1 MNWDFLLGALVG
13 AGVVLTI
20 TRCVKVAVDKERAK
34 ADRLREENS
43 RLRTERDTLIN
54 TRECENAYRQGKR
67 KGREEPYPQAER
79 FARTFENRRV
89 QFADLGERRT
99 A

>member
-1 MNWDFLLGALVG
+1 MNWDFLIGSIVG
-13 AGVVLTI
+13 AGIVLTI

-43 RLRTERDTLIN
+43 RLRAERDNLISA
-54 TRECENAYRQGKR
+54 RECEDAYRQGKR
-67 KGREEPYPQAER
+67 KGREDPMTQAEK
-79 FARTFENRRV
+79 FARNFENRRV
-89 QFADLGERRT
+89 QFVSAGERRT

>member
-20 TRCVKVAVDKERAK
+20 TRCVKVAVEKERARTDK
-34 ADRLREENS
+34 LREENT
-43 RLRTERDTLIN
+43 RLRTERDNLISV
-54 TRECENAYRQGKR
+54 RECEDAYRQGRR
-67 KGREEPYPQAER
+67 KGREEPMTQAER

-89 QFADLGERRT
+89 QFANAGERKL

>member
-20 TRCVKVAVDKERAK
+20 TRCVKVAVDKERAR
-34 ADRLREENS
+34 ADKLREENT
-43 RLRTERDTLIN
+43 RLRTERDNLIN
-54 TRECENAYRQGKR
+54 TRECENAYREGKR
-67 KGREEPYPQAER
+67 KGRAEPMTQAER
-79 FARTFENRRV
+79 FASTFENRRV
-89 QFADLGERRT
+89 QFADIGEKRL

>member
-1 MNWDFLLGALVG
+1 MNWDFLLGAIVG
-13 AGVVLTI
+13 AGIVLTI

-34 ADRLREENS
+34 ADRLREENT
-43 RLRTERDTLIN
+43 RLRTERDNLISAQ
-54 TRECENAYRQGKR
+54 ECEDAYRRGKR
-67 KGREEPYPQAER
+67 KGREEPMTQAER

-89 QFADLGERRT
+89 QFACAGEKRP

>member
-1 MNWDFLLGALVG
+1 MNWDFLFGAVVG

-20 TRCVKVAVDKERAK
+20 TRCVKVAVDKERAR
-34 ADRLREENS
+34 ADKLREENM
-43 RLRTERDTLIN
+43 RLRTERDGLISA
-54 TRECENAYRQGKR
+54 RECEDAYRQGRR
-67 KGREEPYPQAER
+67 KGREEPMTQAER

-89 QFADLGERRT
+89 QFATAGERKT